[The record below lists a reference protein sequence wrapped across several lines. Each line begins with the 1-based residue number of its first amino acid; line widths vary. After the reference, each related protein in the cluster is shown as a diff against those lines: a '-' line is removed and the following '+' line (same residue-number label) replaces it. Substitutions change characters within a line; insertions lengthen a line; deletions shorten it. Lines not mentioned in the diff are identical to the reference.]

1 MWGYR
6 WNGTATGEQMFDA
19 IVASDPRL
27 FAEQNGF
34 DTGFGDIVFG
44 VGYAASGDEPIQLT
58 PSLSFNS
65 QNLALVGS
73 YGAVDDSRTAVN
85 AGDLWL
91 EGLNTGYWA
100 YYNSTDTR
108 LSVSES
114 DWDSSNTGM
123 TDRILDNGDFDG
135 WIFAPGFSGPA
146 PSDFVAATPTPEP
159 ATWAMLGLGALGLVF
174 AKRK

>member
-1 MWGYR
+1 MKKLVLAVLSGLLVGTSAHAQSDLLSSIQDWTGSGTNEAGFVIDWYNGTSSEGSLMWGYR

-73 YGAVDDSRTAVN
+73 YGAVDDSRT
-85 AGDLWL
+85 
-91 EGLNTGYWA
+91 
-100 YYNSTDTR
+100 
-108 LSVSES
+108 
-114 DWDSSNTGM
+114 
-123 TDRILDNGDFDG
+123 
-135 WIFAPGFSGPA
+135 
-146 PSDFVAATPTPEP
+146 
-159 ATWAMLGLGALGLVF
+159 
-174 AKRK
+174 